1 MYCLFGYLSCSN
13 GQNGCVIFFLPTAK
27 FLKKAFTT
35 FFFGKLAKLLIDTEA
50 AGSQRT
56 VIKKD
61 VKKGL

>member
-1 MYCLFGYLSCSN
+1 MLKWPKWLCD
-13 GQNGCVIFFLPTAK
+13 FFLPTAK